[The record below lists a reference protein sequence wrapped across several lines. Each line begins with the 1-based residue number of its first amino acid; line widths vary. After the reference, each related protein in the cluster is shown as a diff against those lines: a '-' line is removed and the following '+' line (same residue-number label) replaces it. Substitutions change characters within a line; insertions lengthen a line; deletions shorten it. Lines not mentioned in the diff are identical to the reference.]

1 MLVIG
6 QLEGQLTC
14 HACVSGQNTPCV
26 HAFVSHFAKLI
37 VAIVVV
43 VFFYGNVHITDV
55 WFLSEI
61 LS

>member
-14 HACVSGQNTPCV
+14 HACVSGQNTPCM

-55 WFLSEI
+55 
-61 LS
+61 

>member
-1 MLVIG
+1 MLIIG

-26 HAFVSHFAKLI
+26 HAFVSHFAEFI

-43 VFFYGNVHITDV
+43 EFYGNVHITDV
-55 WFLSEI
+55 
-61 LS
+61 

>member
-14 HACVSGQNTPCV
+14 RACVSGQNTPCV

-43 VFFYGNVHITDV
+43 VFF
-55 WFLSEI
+55 FMEI
-61 LS
+61 YT